1 MMLEVQPAPGPLRGT
16 LTPPGDKSISH
27 RALIFGG
34 LAGGETHIHGLL
46 DSADTRATRH
56 AMEQL
61 GARILDEGGVVSVQG
76 VGAGGPHSTLRPPA
90 SPIDMG
96 NSGTALRLLAGVL
109 AAQSFDSE
117 LTGDES
123 LCRRPMARIMRP
135 LEAMGARIEAQPG
148 GRPPLLIHGGRS
160 LRGIEYA
167 SPVASAQV
175 KSCVLLA
182 GLFAHGK
189 TRVSEPRPS
198 RDHTERMLPV
208 FGIGVQADGA
218 IVGPQSLRGTT
229 LTVPAD
235 PSSAAFH
242 VAAALL
248 VPGSDVTLR
257 GVGLNPTRIELFE
270 VLRAM
275 GATLDIELRETPG
288 LEPVGDLRVRYSG
301 RLRAGEV
308 AGDQIPAM
316 IDEVPALL
324 AVAACAEGTLRIR
337 DAEEL
342 RVKESDRL
350 AVMARGL
357 ARMGIEVRERAD
369 GIDITGGRPVAATV
383 DAANDHRCAMSFAV
397 LAQRGEGPT
406 RITGA
411 GYIDTSY
418 PGFAE
423 HFRALGAEL
432 DSVPE
437 KA

>member
-1 MMLEVQPAPGPLRGT
+1 MMLEVQPAPGSLRGA

-27 RALIFGG
+27 RALILGG
-34 LAGGETHIHGLL
+34 LASGATRIHGLL

-61 GARILDEGGVVSVQG
+61 GAEIVDEDGAVCVRG
-76 VGAGGPHSTLRPPA
+76 VGAGSSRSSLRPPA
-90 SPIDMG
+90 GPIDMG

-109 AAQSFDSE
+109 AAQPFDSQ
-117 LTGDES
+117 LTGDAS

-135 LEAMGARIEAQPG
+135 LEAMGARIDAQSG
-148 GRPPLLIHGGRS
+148 GRPPLRIHGGRS
-160 LRGIEYA
+160 LRGIEFA

-182 GLFAHGK
+182 GLFADGR
-189 TRVSEPRPS
+189 TRVTEPRRS
-198 RDHTERMLPV
+198 RDHTERMLPA
-208 FGIGVQADGA
+208 FGIDILADGSL
-218 IVGPQSLRGTT
+218 VGPQCLRGTT
-229 LTVPAD
+229 LEVPAD

-248 VPGSDVTLR
+248 VPDSDVTLR

-270 VLRAM
+270 VLRSM
-275 GATLDIELRETPG
+275 GAKLDVKRRESPG
-288 LEPVGDLRVRYSG
+288 LEPVGDLHVRYSG
-301 RLRAGEV
+301 RLRAAEV
-308 AGDQIPAM
+308 AGDQVPAM
-316 IDEVPALL
+316 IDEIPVLL
-324 AVAACAEGTLRIR
+324 AVAACAEGTTRIR

-357 ARMGIEVRERAD
+357 ARMGIEVQERAD
-369 GIDITGGRPVAATV
+369 GIDVTGGRPVAAAV

-397 LAQRGEGPT
+397 LAQRCEDPT
-406 RITGA
+406 RIAGA

-418 PGFAE
+418 PGFAA
-423 HFRALGAEL
+423 HFRALGAVLE
-432 DSVPE
+432 SVPE
-437 KA
+437 GS